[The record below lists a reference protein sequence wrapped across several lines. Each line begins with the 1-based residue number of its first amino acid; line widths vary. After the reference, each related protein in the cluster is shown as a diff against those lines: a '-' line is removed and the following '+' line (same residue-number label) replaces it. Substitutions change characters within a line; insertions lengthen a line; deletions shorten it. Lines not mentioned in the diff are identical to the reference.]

1 LDAPLLSK
9 SNKDV
14 QKNYTEN
21 GMRELTVAEA
31 QYVDQMVGT
40 IISGMIA
47 KNPNSY
53 NTDYFKM
60 LGQTAYQLA
69 LVMLDVKTEKV
80 TVVETTLAQAVDNAI
95 EVVKDITEKNFSPDT
110 APSVLV
116 PSEDETTGGPI
127 LAKTII
133 KAIDD
138 TVKAKKKTGRPKGS
152 KTKRKAATNIFMIH
166 LVVSFQHSTHK

>member
-1 LDAPLLSK
+1 
-9 SNKDV
+9 
-14 QKNYTEN
+14 
-21 GMRELTVAEA
+21 MRELTVAEA
-31 QYVDQMVGT
+31 QYVDQMVGV

-69 LVMLDVKTEKV
+69 LVMLDVKAEKV
-80 TVVETTLAQAVDNAI
+80 SVVETTLAQAVDNAI
-95 EVVKDITEKNFSPDT
+95 EVVKEITEKEFPTVKASH
-110 APSVLV
+110 AVLV
-116 PSEDETTGGPI
+116 PSEKTTDASPV
-127 LAKTII
+127 LTKSII

-152 KTKRKAATNIFMIH
+152 KTKHTTKRKSKKKEAKVKASS
-166 LVVSFQHSTHK
+166 VVEPLSSLS